1 MNNLSNLQEIQNALL
16 AKEITAEDLLYAYL
30 DKVKAEQA
38 ALNNFITIL
47 EDDAL
52 AQAQALDVKI
62 AAGEKMGAL
71 AGAVI
76 AVKDN
81 ILVKN
86 NLCTAGSKIL
96 ETYVATYNATVIEKL
111 LAADAIIIG
120 KTNMDELACGSS
132 NQTSYFGEVKNP
144 LNTDCV
150 PGGSSGGSAA
160 AVAAAHCLV
169 ALGSDT
175 GGSIRQPASFCGL
188 WGLKGT
194 YGSVSRY
201 GVVAMA
207 SSFDQVGPLATNPDD
222 LFKVFSVLQG
232 QDTNDSTTLDYKYN
246 FSDGSK
252 IDVKKLTV
260 GIISEYFEKTG
271 QAALYQNLVKILQAA
286 GVTIKEITLPEAD
299 LALAIYYILQPAELS
314 TNLARLDGIRYG
326 YHSPDFEDLN
336 DLYKQNRGQ
345 GFGAEIKR
353 RLILGTYVLSAEYYD
368 AYYKKAQQAREY
380 LRSEY
385 RKLFTDIDLLY
396 IPTTLGPAFRL
407 DEKMDPLKMYL
418 EDIFTVSANVL
429 GVPALSLP
437 LPYTAGELP
446 LGAQFMSAWQREDQ
460 LEAIANLIYSSFNNH
475 KK

>member
-1 MNNLSNLQEIQNALL
+1 MTVYNNLQELQAELL
-16 AKEITAEDLLYAYL
+16 MKKFSMEDVVLAYL
-30 DKVKAEQA
+30 DKIKADQPD
-38 ALNNFITIL
+38 LNDFITIM
-47 EDDAL
+47 EDSAL
-52 AQAQALDVKI
+52 AQAQALDEKI
-62 AAGEKMGAL
+62 NNGEKVGDL
-71 AGAVI
+71 AGLVMAI
-76 AVKDN
+76 KDN
-81 ILVKN
+81 ILVKD
-86 NLCTAGSKIL
+86 NLCSAGSKIL
-96 ETYVATYNATVIEKL
+96 ETYIAPYNATVIEKL

-132 NQTSYFGEVKNP
+132 NQTSYFGPVKNP

-160 AVAAAHCLV
+160 AVAAEHCLA

-201 GVVAMA
+201 GVTAMA
-207 SSFDQVGPLATNPDD
+207 SSFDQIGPLANNPDD
-222 LFKVFSVLQG
+222 LFRIFEVLQG
-232 QDTNDSTTLDYKYN
+232 QDQNDLTTLNYQFDFKAA
-246 FSDGSK
+246 SK
-252 IDVKKLTV
+252 IDVKKLRV
-260 GIISEYFEKTG
+260 GIVPEYFAKTDNPE
-271 QAALYQNLVKILQAA
+271 LYQELLKTLEAEGIEVRE
-286 GVTIKEITLPEAD
+286 VTLPEPD

-326 YHSPDFEDLN
+326 YHSDARETLDGF
-336 DLYKQNRGQ
+336 YRANRGA
-345 GFGAEIKR
+345 GFGSEIKR

-380 LRSEY
+380 LRAEY
-385 RKLFTDIDLLY
+385 RKLFEDIDLIY

-407 DEKMDPLKMYL
+407 DEKMDPLQMYL

-437 LPYTAGELP
+437 LPYAVGELP
-446 LGAQFMSAWQREDQ
+446 RGAQFISAWQREDQ
-460 LEAIANLIYSSFNNH
+460 LQAIGQFIYNKIH

>member
-1 MNNLSNLQEIQNALL
+1 MTEYNNLQELQAELL
-16 AKEITAEDLLYAYL
+16 MKKFSVEDMVLAYL
-30 DKVKAEQA
+30 DKIKADQPE
-38 ALNNFITIL
+38 LNDFIIIM
-47 EDDAL
+47 EDSAL
-52 AQAQALDVKI
+52 AQAQRLDAKI
-62 AAGEKMGAL
+62 AAGEAL
-71 AGAVI
+71 GILGGVVI
-76 AVKDN
+76 AIKDN
-81 ILVKN
+81 ILVKD

-96 ETYVATYNATVIEKL
+96 ENYIAPYNATVIEKL
-111 LAADAIIIG
+111 LAEDAIIIG

-132 NQTSYFGEVKNP
+132 NQTSYFGPVKNP

-160 AVAAAHCLV
+160 AVAAEHCLA

-201 GVVAMA
+201 GLVAMA
-207 SSFDQVGPLATNPDD
+207 SSFDQIGPLAKNPDD
-222 LFKVFSVLQG
+222 LFRIFQVLQG
-232 QDTNDSTTLDYKYN
+232 KDENDLTTLDYK
-246 FSDGSK
+246 FDVKAASK
-252 IDVKKLTV
+252 IDVKKLRV
-260 GIISEYFEKTG
+260 GIVHEYFVKTG
-271 QAALYQNLVKILQAA
+271 QPELYQELLKTLEAA
-286 GVTIKEITLPEAD
+286 GLDIKEVTLPEPD

-326 YHSPDFEDLN
+326 YHSDVRETLDGF
-336 DLYKQNRGQ
+336 YRTNRGV
-345 GFGAEIKR
+345 GFGSEIKR

-380 LRSEY
+380 LRAEY
-385 RKLFTDIDLLY
+385 RKLFEEIDLIY

-407 DEKMDPLKMYL
+407 NEKMDPLQMYL

-429 GVPALSLP
+429 GVPAMSLP
-437 LPYTAGELP
+437 LPCSVGELP
-446 LGAQFMSAWQREDQ
+446 RGAQFISAWQREDQ
-460 LEAIANLIYSSFNNH
+460 LYAIGQFIYNKIH

>member
-1 MNNLSNLQEIQNALL
+1 MHQYSNLQELQANLL
-16 AKEITAEDLLYAYL
+16 MKKFSMEDVVLAYL
-30 DKVKAEQA
+30 DKIKIDQPT
-38 ALNNFITIL
+38 LNNFITVMEDAAL
-47 EDDAL
+47 E
-52 AQAQALDVKI
+52 QAHRLDEKI
-62 AAGEKMGAL
+62 AAGETLGEL
-71 AGAVI
+71 AGVVLAI
-76 AVKDN
+76 KDN
-81 ILVKN
+81 ILVKDQ
-86 NLCTAGSKIL
+86 LCTAGSKIL
-96 ETYVATYNATVIEKL
+96 ENYIAPYNATVIEKL

-132 NQTSYFGEVKNP
+132 NQTSYFGPVKNP
-144 LNTDCV
+144 LNTECV

-160 AVAAAHCLV
+160 AVAAEHCAV

-194 YGSVSRY
+194 YGAVSRY
-201 GVVAMA
+201 GVTAMA
-207 SSFDQVGPLATNPDD
+207 SSFDQIGPLAGNPDD
-222 LFKVFSVLQG
+222 LFKVFEILQG
-232 QDTNDSTTLDYKYN
+232 KDSNDLTTLDYSFDFKAA
-246 FSDGSK
+246 DK
-252 IDVKKLTV
+252 IDIKKLRV
-260 GIISEYFEKTG
+260 GIVPEYFAKTDKPE
-271 QAALYQNLVKILQAA
+271 LYQELLESLQAA
-286 GVTIKEITLPEAD
+286 GMEVKEVTLPEPD

-326 YHSPDFEDLN
+326 YHSAARETLDAFYRN
-336 DLYKQNRGQ
+336 NRGA

-380 LRSEY
+380 LRAEY
-385 RKLFTDIDLLY
+385 RKLFNDIDLIY

-407 DEKMDPLKMYL
+407 DEKMDPLQMYL

-437 LPYTAGELP
+437 LPCAAGELP
-446 LGAQFMSAWQREDQ
+446 RGAQFMAAWQREDQ
-460 LEAIANLIYSSFNNH
+460 LQAIGQFIYNKIH